1 MILANMRSKAVCDR
15 RVFLDTPQGH
25 RPCGNIVKY
34 GVS

>member
-1 MILANMRSKAVCDR
+1 MIWVGSKAVCDR

-25 RPCGNIVKY
+25 RPCGSAIGY